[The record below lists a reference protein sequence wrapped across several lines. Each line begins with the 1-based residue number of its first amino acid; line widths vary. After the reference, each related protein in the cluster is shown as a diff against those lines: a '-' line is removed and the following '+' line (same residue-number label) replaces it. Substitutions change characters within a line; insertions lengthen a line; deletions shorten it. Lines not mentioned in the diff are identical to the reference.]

1 MPKLIIMF
9 TRIYALVAI
18 TLALTEVKKIDTKD

>member
-9 TRIYALVAI
+9 TRIYALAAI
-18 TLALTEVKKIDTKD
+18 TLALTGVKKIDTKD